1 MDDSGPNLKKRRI
14 LLAASGVLGG
24 VATVAAAVPFFMS
37 MLPSARARAAAAPV
51 EVDLSKIEPGMLMRT
66 EWRGMPVWV
75 LHRTPE
81 MLASLPKTDSVV
93 ADPQSKYPQQPEYCR
108 NEDRSIQPEWFVV
121 VAICTHLGCVPLPE
135 LSVGDIGP
143 DWQGGFFCPCHGSK
157 YDLAGRVFK
166 DVPAP
171 LNLVVPRYQF
181 LSDTRLLI
189 GADKQSG

>member
-121 VAICTHLGCVPLPE
+121 VAICTHLGCVPLAE